1 MLRILLALLLLSSPL
16 ATWAG
21 GDVPTD
27 DIDGA
32 HDLAWLKRYEGSVI
46 VGYEQRRFD
55 AIAFPASK
63 LLVDASGAARDAK
76 NNRIAA
82 AKRTVTAEGPYT
94 RLVYV
99 APEDRSPLE
108 VMRNYID
115 EIKASGGRLLY
126 GCRNDGCGG
135 DMVGNDHGGGT
146 QGLLE
151 NLYPFKRIKDAYQS
165 TGYCAVTDDPQEQR
179 YVLATWP
186 DGSGGARTL
195 AVYAFAIEGD
205 LYCDALKDRTGV
217 LVIAIEPK
225 ARERRMVTVTADD
238 MGKALDADGRIS
250 LYGIHFDFNKSMV
263 KPESRPTLE
272 QIAALLNARRTL
284 KLDVVGHTDN
294 VGGADYNRR
303 LSQRRADAVVA
314 ALVEDFGIHDS
325 RLRPSGAGMD
335 TPVAGN
341 DTDAGRARNRR
352 VELVR
357 RR

>member
-1 MLRILLALLLLSSPL
+1 MLRILLALLLLSPSPSAL
-16 ATWAG
+16 ANA
-21 GDVPTD
+21 DIPTE
-27 DIDGA
+27 DIADA
-32 HDLAWLKRYEGSVI
+32 RDLPWLKRYEGSYI

-55 AIAFPASK
+55 AIVFPASK
-63 LLVDASGAARDAK
+63 LLVDATGDARDAK

-82 AKRTVTAEGPYT
+82 AKRKVRAEGPYT

-115 EIKASGGRLLY
+115 EIKAGGGRLLY
-126 GCRNDGCGG
+126 GCRDAGCGG
-135 DMVGNDHGGGT
+135 DMMGNDHGGGT

-151 NLYPFKRIKDAYQS
+151 NLYPYRRIKDAYQS

-195 AVYAFAIEGD
+195 AVYTFTMQGD
-205 LYCDALKDRTGV
+205 IYCDALKDRTGV
-217 LVIAIEPK
+217 LIVAIEPK
-225 ARERRMVTVTADD
+225 ALERKMVTVTADD
-238 MGKALDADGRIS
+238 MGKALDAAGRIS
-250 LYGIHFDFNKSMV
+250 LYGIHFDFNKSAV

-272 QIAALLNARRTL
+272 QIAALLKARPQL

-294 VGGADYNRR
+294 VGGADYNHK

-314 ALVEDFGIHDS
+314 ALVEDFGIDEA
-325 RLRPSGAGMD
+325 RLRPNGAGMD
-335 TPVAGN
+335 KPVAGN
-341 DTDAGRARNRR
+341 DTDGGRAKNRR